1 MKKKISIITL
11 LTLAAGIIYGLVAKE
26 LVLKTE
32 FIGTFYLT
40 FLKYMILPVIFTSIS
55 VSVYQSA
62 RNTEGLVLKTVI
74 LFMVMFV
81 LSFLLSSAIITVI
94 DPAKGFTFIDT
105 SSSVTPQEIRFID
118 LIINLIP
125 KDIKG
130 LLTGK
135 YLFFVIVVSY
145 LTGMITHKLKAETFI
160 SYVTK
165 LRDFLYQILG
175 YLIYVTPAA
184 VFSLISVSIYKF
196 GVDTLLAGL
205 KYILTAYICG
215 LAVLVFIMMVPI
227 KIFCRLSV
235 RELFRKIY
243 PIWMMTLSTCSSA
256 ATLPYTIKL
265 CKEDLDIDPQITD
278 IVVPLGCTIHMC
290 GGAVSFSLL
299 GLFCAGIS
307 GVTMTL
313 SMYLYMLVT
322 AVALNMSAP
331 GIPNGGVVIGATY
344 LEMMGLPLDFIG
356 MYAGI
361 YKILDML
368 YTTLNVT
375 GDISANVILNHSM
388 KKKADMQ

>member
-1 MKKKISIITL
+1 
-11 LTLAAGIIYGLVAKE
+11 
-26 LVLKTE
+26 
-32 FIGTFYLT
+32 
-40 FLKYMILPVIFTSIS
+40 
-55 VSVYQSA
+55 
-62 RNTEGLVLKTVI
+62 
-74 LFMVMFV
+74 
-81 LSFLLSSAIITVI
+81 
-94 DPAKGFTFIDT
+94 
-105 SSSVTPQEIRFID
+105 
-118 LIINLIP
+118 
-125 KDIKG
+125 
-130 LLTGK
+130 
-135 YLFFVIVVSY
+135 
-145 LTGMITHKLKAETFI
+145 
-160 SYVTK
+160 
-165 LRDFLYQILG
+165 DFLYQILG

-184 VFSLISVSIYKF
+184 VFSLISVSIYRF
-196 GVDTLLAGL
+196 GIDTLLAGL

-215 LAVLVFIMMVPI
+215 IAVLVFIMMVPI

-265 CKEDLDIDPQITD
+265 CKEELDIDPQITD

-313 SMYLYMLVT
+313 SMYLYMLIT